1 MFSIIIPTFNN
12 INYLKICLKSLKKN
26 SRFNHQII
34 IHVNEGTD
42 GTLDFIK
49 KNKLIFTYS
58 YENIGLCS
66 AVNCAAKKVSTNYI
80 VYGHD
85 DMYFCPGWD
94 IAFSE
99 ELKKINHNLFL
110 LSGIMIQPI
119 YGHIQLNCGS
129 NYINFNEEKLLSKC
143 KLINYQDFQGTH
155 WSPHLVHKDMWNKVG
170 GLSEEFNPGIGS
182 DPDLNM
188 KLWKKNVRIF
198 KGLSDCRVYH
208 FGSISLR
215 KKTSLK
221 RNRGSKTFLKKW
233 GMSVGF
239 FLKYYLKGS
248 KYKYNQCIITKK
260 YTGPLKDPE
269 ISFLYLIELFFCKIN
284 YIYNKYF

>member
-233 GMSVGF
+233 GISVGL
-239 FLKYYLKGS
+239 FLKYYLEGS
-248 KYKYNQCIITKK
+248 KYEYNQCIITKK
-260 YTGPLKDPE
+260 YTGPLNDPE
-269 ISFLYLIELFFCKIN
+269 ISFLYLVELLFCKIN